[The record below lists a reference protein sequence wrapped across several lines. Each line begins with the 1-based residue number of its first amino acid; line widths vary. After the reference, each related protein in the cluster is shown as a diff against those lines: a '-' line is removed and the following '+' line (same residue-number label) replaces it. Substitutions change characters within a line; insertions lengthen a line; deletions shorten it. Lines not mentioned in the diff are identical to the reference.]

1 MITVKIL
8 WGDLLTP
15 LMSMLSQTGKQI
27 IFIFLLVLLPNSAAA
42 KVVEQLIAVIDGE
55 PYTLSNVGLY
65 AENKLGRAFPTG
77 DLTQIN
83 APDRDALEQFITE
96 KLLDAEIKEAG
107 IKITDEDVEQYIQ
120 QIKAKNRLSD
130 EDLKAALAREGQT
143 LASYRGAVKSELE
156 RNEIINRQVR
166 NKVGITNE
174 DVERYY
180 KLNAKNYRSED
191 RARFRHILLSVGES
205 ASAAQVQSTV
215 AKAGDLYKRIQV
227 GEDFAKLAIEFSEGA
242 GHAEGGDIGWV
253 KRGTLINPLEE
264 VVFGKLSVGEVSQP
278 FRTSMGIHI
287 VKLEA
292 REVGNVLPLSAV
304 EAQIKQELYAKAL
317 EERFSKWL
325 KTDLRRKHR
334 VDVKL
339 PGVVFKAEDSKE
351 GMVDSLIAKSGRPS
365 RREDRGFLSYLNPF
379 SYISKE
385 DDLEQ
390 EDPQS
395 PLYGKRVVSVLGVPL
410 FTKEAADDVPELPL
424 DEESQRE
431 PRKSGGFF
439 SSIVDSLNPFSSDKR

>member
-1 MITVKIL
+1 
-8 WGDLLTP
+8 
-15 LMSMLSQTGKQI
+15 MLSQTGKKSVLV
-27 IFIFLLVLLPNSAAA
+27 FFFLLLPAALHA

-55 PYTLSNVGLY
+55 PYTLSNLGIY
-65 AENKLGRAFPTG
+65 AKNKLGRPFPSG

-83 APDRDALEQFITE
+83 AADRDVLEQFITD

-107 IKITDEDVEQYIQ
+107 VKITDDDVEQYIQ

-130 EDLKAALAREGQT
+130 EDLQAALAREGQT
-143 LASYRGAVKSELE
+143 VAGYRAAVKGELE

-180 KLNAKNYRSED
+180 KLNSKNYRSDE
-191 RARFRHILLSVGES
+191 RARFRHILLSLPES
-205 ASAAQVQSTV
+205 ASPVQVEAIT
-215 AKAGDLYKRIQV
+215 AKALDLHKRIRA

-242 GHAEGGDIGWV
+242 GHADGGDIGWV
-253 KRGTLINPLEE
+253 KRGTLINSLED
-264 VVFGKLSVGEVSQP
+264 VAFTKLSVGEVSEP
-278 FRTSMGIHI
+278 FRTNMGIHI

-292 REVGNVLPLSAV
+292 RETGNMLPLSAV
-304 EAQIKQELYAKAL
+304 APRIKEELYAKAL

-351 GMVDSLIAKSGRPS
+351 GMVDSLMANSARSGRT
-365 RREDRGFLSYLNPF
+365 EQRGFFSYLNPF
-379 SYISKE
+379 SYMTKE
-385 DDLEQ
+385 TDLGE
-390 EDPQS
+390 EDPKS
-395 PLYGKRVVSVLGVPL
+395 PLYGKSVVSVLGLPL
-410 FTKEAADDVPELPL
+410 FTKEAGEDAPELPL
-424 DEESQRE
+424 DPPSRAE
-431 PRKSGGFF
+431 PRNSGGFF

>member
-1 MITVKIL
+1 MLCQRAKKSIL
-8 WGDLLTP
+8 
-15 LMSMLSQTGKQI
+15 
-27 IFIFLLVLLPNSAAA
+27 IFLLVLLPAALQA
-42 KVVEQLIAVIDGE
+42 KVIEQLIAVIDGE
-55 PYTLSNVGLY
+55 PYTLSNLGIY
-65 AENKLGRAFPTG
+65 AKNKLGRPFPSG
-77 DLTQIN
+77 DLNQIN
-83 APDRDALEQFITE
+83 AADRDVLEQFITE

-107 IKITDEDVEQYIQ
+107 VKITDDDVEQYIQ

-130 EDLKAALAREGQT
+130 EALQAALSREGQT
-143 LASYRGAVKSELE
+143 VATYRAAVKSELE

-180 KLNAKNYRSED
+180 KLNAKDYRSDE
-191 RARFRHILLSVGES
+191 RARFRHILLSLPES
-205 ASAAQVQSTV
+205 ATPAQAQAVT
-215 AKAGDLYKRIQV
+215 AKAADLHKRIRA

-253 KRGTLINPLEE
+253 KRGTLINALEE
-264 VVFGKLSVGEVSQP
+264 VAFAKLSVGEVSQP

-292 REVGNVLPLSAV
+292 RETGNVLPLSAV
-304 EAQIKQELYAKAL
+304 SAKIKEELYAKAL
-317 EERFSKWL
+317 DERFSKWL

-351 GMVDSLIAKSGRPS
+351 GMVDSLMANSARSS
-365 RREDRGFLSYLNPF
+365 RTEQRGFLSYLNPF
-379 SYISKE
+379 SYMTKE
-385 DDLEQ
+385 TDMGE
-390 EDPQS
+390 EDPNS
-395 PLYGKRVVSVLGVPL
+395 PLYGKSVVSVLGLPL
-410 FTKEAADDVPELPL
+410 FTKEAGDDTPELPL
-424 DEESQRE
+424 DAPSQAE